1 MCLWLLYDFLAIH
14 VLCTDSCLSVKT
26 FKCFGH
32 FEIKYSEIRIFEMVT
47 SSVAE
52 SVTIMHTLF
61 KAQRDFMRTSIN
73 NINNSSSRQAGRQE
87 KRFAH
92 TQKRSDVNVSTMQ
105 TAFDS
110 VLLSF
115 QLHTNFHKVRAR
127 SIMHENKTK
136 QWDSLSFFSCKW
148 HNKSALLLSH
158 RVFFIIHFSVLHF
171 IFNRVVFAE
180 SGTYSNPFKYTMD
193 ICALRLVPTSAW
205 HKYATWNVYG
215 DKSQTNSNPE

>member
-1 MCLWLLYDFLAIH
+1 MIFWPFMFSVQILASAWKLSSVSDILKSSIQKSEFLKWSLLPLLSRLR
-14 VLCTDSCLSVKT
+14 LCTLYLKL
-26 FKCFGH
+26 
-32 FEIKYSEIRIFEMVT
+32 SEISWEQASTT
-47 SSVAE
+47 STTVAG
-52 SVTIMHTLF
+52 
-61 KAQRDFMRTSIN
+61 
-73 NINNSSSRQAGRQE
+73 RQAGRQE
-87 KRFAH
+87 NRFAH